1 MPSADCPMRPHR
13 SRPLAP
19 WLAVVCAILL
29 ATGCGG
35 ESGKAP
41 DVGDTGG
48 KRGGELIVLSAGDVL
63 TLDPGSSNYVYE
75 YQAIHHPTQRGL
87 YGWEPTKTMP
97 TPDLAEGLP
106 KTSDDGKTVTI
117 KLKPGIRYSPPLQ
130 KRTVTSADV
139 KYALERTFLPSV
151 ANPYADMYFRAIK
164 GVKAFKSGEATEVS
178 GIEAPD
184 DTTLVLNLNEP
195 VGVISTGQAL
205 ALPASVPVPSDY
217 ARRFDRMQTSTYGR
231 HQVFT
236 GPYMIANDAKGT
248 ITGYEPKR
256 SLTLVRNPSW
266 DAKSDV
272 RPAYLDKITFRAGND
287 IDLASRR
294 ILSGSRLVNGD
305 FATPPVNT
313 LRSALSTRRSQV
325 AVVPSQGV
333 RFVAL
338 NTTVKPFDDV
348 NVRRAVAAAIDRSAL
363 RRTRGGEALGQIAT
377 HVLAPEIPGHEQ
389 AGGATGTFDFM
400 KSSRPNRGLAAKY
413 LRKAGYAGGRYSG
426 PPLLMVS
433 ESERPASAMAV
444 ALRSQLEKLGFRF
457 TLRQFPSSTVAEELC
472 GNPSAKVAIC
482 PNASLPKDLFDPQ
495 TVLGPVFNGN
505 NIKPQFNVNQAQ
517 IDDPELNA
525 GFDIAAQESD
535 PGERAKLYAEIDRTV
550 TGRAYVVPWIW
561 DNAIN
566 IASAD
571 VKGVVNRF
579 TAAWDISYTS
589 LR

>member
-1 MPSADCPMRPHR
+1 MRPHR
-13 SRPLAP
+13 SRPLVP
-19 WLAVVCAILL
+19 WLLVVCATLL

-41 DVGDTGG
+41 DIGDTSG

-87 YGWEPTKTMP
+87 YGWEPTKTVP
-97 TPDLAEGLP
+97 SPDLADGMP
-106 KTSDDGKTVTI
+106 ATSQSGKTVTI

-130 KRTVTSADV
+130 KRTVVSADV
-139 KYALERTFLPSV
+139 KYALERVFLNSV
-151 ANPYADMYFRAIK
+151 ANPYADVYFRAIK
-164 GVKAFKSGEATEVS
+164 GVGAYRSGAATEIS
-178 GIEAPD
+178 GIQTPD
-184 DTTLVLNLNEP
+184 DRTLVLKLDEP
-195 VGVISTGQAL
+195 VGVISNGQAL
-205 ALPASVPVPSDY
+205 ALPASIPVPKDY
-217 ARRFDRMQTSTYGR
+217 ARRFDRRQTSTYGA

-236 GPYMIANDAKGT
+236 GPYMIRNDGKGK
-248 ITGYEPKR
+248 ITGYRPRRRLE
-256 SLTLVRNPSW
+256 LVRNPSW
-266 DAKSDV
+266 DAKTDY
-272 RPAYLDKITFRAGND
+272 RPAYLDTITFRSGND
-287 IDLASRR
+287 IELASRR
-294 ILSGSRLVNGD
+294 ILAGTRQVNGD

-377 HVLAPEIPGHEQ
+377 HFLAPEIPGHEQ
-389 AGGATGTFDFM
+389 AGGAKGTFDFM
-400 KSSRPNRGLAAKY
+400 RSSRPNRELAAKY

-433 ESERPASAMAV
+433 ESERPASATAV

-457 TLRQFPSSTVAEELC
+457 TLRQFPSSKVAEELC

-495 TVLGPVFNGN
+495 TVLGPVFNGS
-505 NIKPQFNVNQAQ
+505 NIQPQFNVNQAQ

-525 GFDIAAQESD
+525 GFDIAAQEID
-535 PGERAKLYAEIDRTV
+535 PEERAKLYAEIDRTV

-566 IASAD
+566 IAAAD

-579 TAAWDISYTS
+579 TAAWDMSYTS

>member
-1 MPSADCPMRPHR
+1 MRPHR
-13 SRPLAP
+13 SRPLLP
-19 WLAVVCAILL
+19 WLLVVCATLL

-35 ESGKAP
+35 ESDKAP
-41 DVGDTGG
+41 DVGDTSG

-87 YGWEPTKTMP
+87 YGWEPTKTVP
-97 TPDLAEGLP
+97 SPDLADGMPE
-106 KTSDDGKTVTI
+106 TSQSGKTVTI

-130 KRTVTSADV
+130 KRTVASADV
-139 KYALERTFLPSV
+139 KYALERVFLDSV
-151 ANPYADMYFRAIK
+151 ANPYADLYFRAIK
-164 GVKAFKSGEATEVS
+164 GVRAYRSGAATEIS
-178 GIEAPD
+178 GIQTPD
-184 DTTLVLNLNEP
+184 DRTLVLKLDEP
-195 VGVISTGQAL
+195 VGVISNGQAL
-205 ALPASVPVPSDY
+205 ALPASIPVPKDY
-217 ARRFDRMQTSTYGR
+217 ASRFDRGQTSTYGA

-236 GPYMIANDAKGT
+236 GPYMIRNDGKGK
-248 ITGYEPKR
+248 ITGYRPRRRLE
-256 SLTLVRNPSW
+256 LVRNPSW
-266 DAKSDV
+266 DAKTDY
-272 RPAYLDKITFRAGND
+272 RPAYLDTITFRSGND
-287 IDLASRR
+287 IELASRR
-294 ILSGSRLVNGD
+294 ILAGTRQVNGD

-325 AVVPSQGV
+325 AVVRSQGV

-377 HVLAPEIPGHEQ
+377 HFLAPEIPGHEQ
-389 AGGATGTFDFM
+389 AGGAKGTFDFM
-400 KSSRPNRGLAAKY
+400 RSSRPNRGLAAKY

-426 PPLLMVS
+426 PPLLMVG
-433 ESERPASAMAV
+433 ESERPASATAV

-457 TLRQFPSSTVAEELC
+457 TLRQFPSSKVAEELC

-495 TVLGPVFNGN
+495 TVLGPVFNGS
-505 NIKPQFNVNQAQ
+505 NIQPQFNVNQAQ

-525 GFDIAAQESD
+525 GFDIAAQEID
-535 PGERAKLYAEIDRTV
+535 PEERAKLYAEIDRTV

-561 DNAIN
+561 DNSIN

-579 TAAWDISYTS
+579 TAAWDMSYTS